1 MYAGKT
7 KTGGFVP
14 KNREKYIGKSATIV
28 FRSSWEQTALEFF
41 DNNPNVVRWSYE
53 DIVIPYLK
61 PLENGN
67 LKRANYIPDAYVEYY
82 NRKGELK
89 RELLEIKPKKQ
100 TKRSRTRNVNQK
112 MYENY
117 VYAVNMSKW
126 EAAERWCAMRGIV
139 FRIITEVSIFGA

>member
-7 KTGGFVP
+7 KTGQFIP
-14 KNREKYIGKSATIV
+14 KNFEKYIGKEPVII

-41 DNNPNVVRWSYE
+41 DNNPNVVRCSYE

-67 LKRANYIPDAYVEYY
+67 LKRSNYIPDAYVEYY
-82 NRKGELK
+82 NRKGELQ

-100 TKRSRTRNVNQK
+100 TARSRTRNVNRK

-117 VYAVNMSKW
+117 VYAVNMAKW
-126 EAAERWCAMRGIV
+126 EAAQRWCDREGIV

>member
-7 KTGGFVP
+7 KTGLFVP
-14 KNREKYIGKSATIV
+14 RNPEKYVGKSPTV
-28 FRSSWEQTALEFF
+28 TYRSSWEQRALEFF

-53 DIVIPYLK
+53 DIIIPYLK

-67 LKRANYIPDAYVEYY
+67 LKKANYIPDAYVEYY
-82 NRKGELK
+82 NRRGELK
-89 RELLEIKPKKQ
+89 RELLEIKPNKQ

-117 VYAVNMSKW
+117 VYTVNMCKW
-126 EAAERWCAMRGIV
+126 EAARRWCAMRGIE